1 MFSTVCFAAN
11 NEEIIRL
18 TKHKVPVMNHFA
30 FRGICYTIGCI
41 ISHCIVQ
48 CNYLT
53 PDIKP
58 LVSSVFVSR
67 TYSTQAVLSS
77 FLPFHDQDAATTVSR
92 ELTIFSLVLNW
103 NYTLWVIIDAH
114 LISSNSKRELLDF
127 TTVLLTLLGHLSSFP
142 VFNGVHVARSLVF
155 FVVFCGSL
163 SFDLWPLTIVLF
175 PSIYSFLISIWYL
188 QPFVELAEV
197 NMIGIPVA
205 ASASLRWELS
215 FYPCCYGRVMVKIW
229 WFIRQRVPEPH
240 LIVSVLHSRTI
251 YSGLRMRIMCPNGSS
266 CLLTDSCVS
275 EIPLQ

>member
-1 MFSTVCFAAN
+1 MFSTVCFAVN

-30 FRGICYTIGCI
+30 FRGICYTIGGI

-48 CNYLT
+48 CNYLP

-67 TYSTQAVLSS
+67 TYSTEVVLSS

-103 NYTLWVIIDAH
+103 NYTSWVIVDAH

-142 VFNGVHVARSLVF
+142 LFNGVHVARSLVF

-175 PSIYSFLISIWYL
+175 PSIYSFSWISRGQHDWHTCCCKCKLAVRI
-188 QPFVELAEV
+188 ELLPMLLWKGNGED
-197 NMIGIPVA
+197 
-205 ASASLRWELS
+205 
-215 FYPCCYGRVMVKIW
+215 MVI
-229 WFIRQRVPEPH
+229 
-240 LIVSVLHSRTI
+240 HSTK
-251 YSGLRMRIMCPNGSS
+251 STLTTPNSKRAT
-266 CLLTDSCVS
+266 LAYD
-275 EIPLQ
+275 IFWA